1 MRENHA
7 MASKTDRAAAAA
19 ETDIHIIIED
29 QDELTARELA
39 QERKAVLEEKQRQT
53 WLSHTPE
60 QLAGRIPVSVFAMG
74 SLVAGD

>member
-7 MASKTDRAAAAA
+7 MASKTDRAATAA

-53 WLSHTPE
+53 WLSHTAE

-74 SLVAGD
+74 ALVAGD